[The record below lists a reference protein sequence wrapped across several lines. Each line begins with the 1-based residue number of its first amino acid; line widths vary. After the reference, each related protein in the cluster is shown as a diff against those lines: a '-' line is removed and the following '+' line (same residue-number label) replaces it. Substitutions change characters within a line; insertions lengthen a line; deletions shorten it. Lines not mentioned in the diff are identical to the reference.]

1 MPSSAAAVKQNQAA
15 AAAKRD
21 LKHRVLTC
29 LHKLS
34 DRDTYASATSEL
46 ENIAKTLSPDTLPPF
61 LSSITATDSTD
72 KSTVRKQCLHLISL
86 LALHHSDT
94 LSPHLSKLLSSII
107 RRLRDSD
114 SSIRSACV
122 SAAASLASHLTR
134 PSFSSFS
141 KPFLEALFTEQDL
154 NAQIGAAM
162 CLSAVLESIAQ
173 PPDAVLLRK
182 LLVRLEKLVKRE
194 GFRAKAAVL
203 GFMGSVIESG
213 GAPAGMMLSNLLAC
227 LVQFLSSED
236 WAARKA
242 AAEALLKLVLAEREA
257 LPEFKAAS
265 LKIFEAKRFDK
276 VKVVRETM
284 NQLVEAWKEV
294 PDEASANLEYH
305 SSTMECQ
312 NASHGQYAPASKT
325 PCTVT
330 SGAPQ
335 VRKSLLL
342 CNGSSITTARKRI
355 PENENEKKT
364 GPALF
369 RKLDRKKPYEL
380 IVECATHNAPGK
392 AMSDDD
398 PTNRDESF
406 GEKVGERNR
415 LAKPDVKRTL
425 FNKSASRVVPCHE
438 DISEATVVVSNE
450 TGIIS
455 RNRKDCEDLSLIRKQ
470 LVQIENQQSNLLDL
484 LQKFMGSSQSGMRSL
499 ETRVRGLELALDEIS
514 LDLAVSTGRMS
525 NAASAGGLCC
535 KLPGAEYLSSKLWKR
550 TESRRATPM
559 FTSSSATTA
568 AASMLSVANKSE
580 DSEVFKLDNRRSRY
594 QGGHGIIMNPLA
606 EIPIDS
612 RSIPGVSSNRILENA
627 HVVV

>member
-1 MPSSAAAVKQNQAA
+1 MSQSMAAVKQNQAA

-21 LKHRVLTC
+21 LKHRVLTY

-46 ENIAKTLSPDTLPPF
+46 ENIAKTLSPDNLPPF
-61 LSSITATDSTD
+61 ISSITATDSTD

-86 LALHHSDT
+86 LALHHSDA

-114 SSIRSACV
+114 SSIRPACV
-122 SAAASLASHLTR
+122 SAATSLASHLTR
-134 PSFSSFS
+134 PSFSSLS

-162 CLSAVLESIAQ
+162 CLSAVLESIPQ

-182 LLVRLEKLVKRE
+182 LLVRLQKLVKRE

-242 AAEALLKLVLAEREA
+242 VAETLLKLALAEREA

-265 LKIFEAKRFDK
+265 LKTFEANRFDK

-294 PDEASANLEYH
+294 PDETSADLEYH

-312 NASHGQYAPASKT
+312 NASHGQYTPASKT

-335 VRKSLLL
+335 VRKNLLL
-342 CNGSSITTARKRI
+342 CNGSSFTTARKRI
-355 PENENEKKT
+355 PVNENEKKT
-364 GPALF
+364 GPAMF

-380 IVECATHNAPGK
+380 IVECGATRNAPGK

-398 PTNRDESF
+398 PTNRDESS

-438 DISEATVVVSNE
+438 EISEGTVVVSNE
-450 TGIIS
+450 TGITL
-455 RNRKDCEDLSLIRKQ
+455 RNQKDYEDLSLIRKQ
-470 LVQIENQQSNLLDL
+470 LVQIEKQQSNLLDL
-484 LQKFMGSSQSGMRSL
+484 LQRFMGSSQSGMRSL

-525 NAASAGGLCC
+525 NAASAGGMCC
-535 KLPGAEYLSSKLWKR
+535 KLPGAEYLSSKLRKR
-550 TESRRATPM
+550 AESRP
-559 FTSSSATTA
+559 
-568 AASMLSVANKSE
+568 AASMLSIANKSE
-580 DSEVFKLDNRRSRY
+580 DSGVFKLDNRRSRY
-594 QGGHGIIMNPLA
+594 EGGHGIIMNPLA

-612 RSIPGVSSNRILENA
+612 RSIPGVSSNRIPENA
-627 HVVV
+627 HLVV